1 MEDKKKSFP
10 DILKIITSNVHFS
23 QFNKRTR
30 SYSLII
36 RFSKE
41 RNRSTEIGRK
51 TFQLFTMKRNENLI
65 EECTSRE

>member
-1 MEDKKKSFP
+1 MENEKKKSELNESRLVSSCLLKKKKYGGQEKSFP

-23 QFNKRTR
+23 QFNERTR

-41 RNRSTEIGRK
+41 
-51 TFQLFTMKRNENLI
+51 
-65 EECTSRE
+65 